1 MSDDMPAWAMGMEG
15 RLASTG
21 ERLQAGLTALRTD
34 VTPLRTEMTA
44 LRTEMIALRTDLME
58 RMDRLQNGMTLLR
71 DDVSVNFG
79 AVETVRRV
87 NDNTRE
93 ELRALGDVVSA
104 MHRQIHRLQN
114 DVRELRGE
122 P

>member
-1 MSDDMPAWAMGMEG
+1 MSDDMPAWATAMEG
-15 RLASTG
+15 RLQGGLTTLEG
-21 ERLQAGLTALRTD
+21 RLQANLTTLRS
-34 VTPLRTEMTA
+34 
-44 LRTEMIALRTDLME
+44 DLME
-58 RMDRLQNGMTLLR
+58 PMHRLQNSMTLLR
-71 DDVSVNFG
+71 DDISVNLAG
-79 AVETVRRV
+79 VETVRRA

-104 MHRQIHRLQN
+104 MHRQIHRLQT